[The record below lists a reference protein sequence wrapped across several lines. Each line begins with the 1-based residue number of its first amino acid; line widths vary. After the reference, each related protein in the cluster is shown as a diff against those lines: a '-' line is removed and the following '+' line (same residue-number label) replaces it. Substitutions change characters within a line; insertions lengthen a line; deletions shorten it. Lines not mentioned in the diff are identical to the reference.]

1 MLMARLVP
9 ACRNSNN
16 KTPGY
21 FLPFS
26 TPSQR
31 KTSMQ
36 TIDRSELSNLP
47 AYAAPVTELEGQ
59 ICSAFSLGTG
69 VSPIGL
75 DDDIFDLGNIGA
87 KEVTKT
93 VTQLPL
99 SHVFNAKHE
108 QSRVRACRKSATRRI
123 KCMIVRV
130 YAKTTPRHTIKPLIV
145 V

>member
-26 TPSQR
+26 TLSQR

-75 DDDIFDLGNIGA
+75 DDDIFDLGGDSLIA
-87 KEVTKT
+87 EVISIK
-93 VTQLPL
+93 L
-99 SHVFNAKHE
+99 SELFE
-108 QSRVRACRKSATRRI
+108 RAFAASMFI
-123 KCMIVRV
+123 NFG
-130 YAKTTPRHTIKPLIV
+130 TPRSISNWAEGLKA
-145 V
+145 